1 MKLLIDAGNTALKM
15 MLASGPET
23 GQGIQ
28 LQQVEPKAVP
38 WDQIEEVVIS
48 AVADSDAL
56 SALVKEAEVQGV
68 GVRRAKVAAKWQQL
82 NCAYDNYST
91 LGIDRWLAVIA
102 GYCANPNAYTLV
114 VDAGTALTLDLIDD
128 AHQHLGG
135 YILPGL
141 SLSEH
146 SIVSRAEKVFTLDN
160 QVASPEPG
168 RSTPAAVKNGA
179 LISALGAIE
188 YVLAHHCR
196 GQDVQ
201 LLITGG
207 DGLAL
212 HQHLGQGIYR
222 PHLVFEGLWQWQKQG

>member
-15 MLASGPET
+15 MLASGCEQMQALTPQAT
-23 GQGIQ
+23 
-28 LQQVEPKAVP
+28 PSAVP
-38 WDQIEEVVIS
+38 WAQVDEVVIS

-56 SALVKEAEVQGV
+56 SALLKEAEDHGV
-68 GVRRAKVAAKWQQL
+68 GVRRAKVTAKWQHL
-82 NCAYDNYST
+82 SCAYDNYHT

-102 GYCANPNAYTLV
+102 GYCANPNDYTLV
-114 VDAGTALTLDLIDD
+114 VDAGTALTLDIIDD
-128 AHQHLGG
+128 AHNHLGG

-141 SLSEH
+141 TLSEH
-146 SIVSRAEKVFTLDN
+146 SIVSRAEKVFTVDDL
-160 QVASPEPG
+160 VAQPGPG

-179 LISALGAIE
+179 LIGALGAIE
-188 YVLAHHCR
+188 YALAHHCR
-196 GQDVQ
+196 GREVQ
-201 LLITGG
+201 LLLTGG

>member
-23 GQGIQ
+23 EQDIQ
-28 LQQVEPKAVP
+28 LQQVEPAALP
-38 WDQIEEVVIS
+38 WTQIDEVVVS

-56 SALVKEAEVQGV
+56 NAMVKEAEAHGV
-68 GVRRAKVAAKWQQL
+68 GVRRAKVAAQWLQL
-82 NCAYDNYST
+82 SCAYNNYHT

-102 GYCANPNAYTLV
+102 GYCANPNGYTLV

-128 AHQHLGG
+128 AHNHLGG

-146 SIVSRAEKVFTLDN
+146 SIVSRAEKVFTVDDL
-160 QVASPEPG
+160 VADPKPG

-179 LISALGAIE
+179 LIGALGAIE
-188 YVLAHHCR
+188 YALAHHGR
-196 GQDVQ
+196 GRDVQ
-201 LLITGG
+201 LLLTGG

-212 HQHLGQGIYR
+212 HRHLRQGVYR